1 MRVVL
6 NLALVGWLFC
16 SAAFAQEPSTA
27 KDLPVVTFTCD
38 FPGSN
43 PDHYFISIAGDG
55 SASYDSTG
63 KLTKQSDDNDTFR
76 IDFKV
81 TEATRARIFELTE
94 KADYFAGG
102 LDSGKRL
109 ASMGVKTLTYQDAQ
123 RNTKATYNYSS
134 RAAVQ
139 ELTRLLQGMA
149 LTLEFGRRLEY
160 EYRYQKLA
168 LDDELKAMEEENESG
183 RLQELASVSPILK
196 KIMMDSSLVNIARAR
211 AQRLEAA
218 AESSQPR
225 AQHRP

>member
-6 NLALVGWLFC
+6 SVALAGWLFC
-16 SAAFAQEPSTA
+16 STGFTQEASSA
-27 KDLPVVTFTCD
+27 KSFPIVTFSCD

-43 PDHYFISIAGDG
+43 PDHYYISIAGDG

-63 KLTKQSDDNDTFR
+63 KLTKQSDDNDPFR

-94 KADYFAGG
+94 KADYFAGR
-102 LDSGKRL
+102 LDSGKKL
-109 ASMGVKTLTYQDAQ
+109 ASMGVKTLAYQDAQ

-134 RAAVQ
+134 QRPVQ
-139 ELTRLLQGMA
+139 ELTQLLQGMA

-168 LDDELKAMEEENESG
+168 LDGELKEMEDEADRG
-183 RLQELASVSPILK
+183 RLEELAAIAPVLK
-196 KIMMDSSLVNIARAR
+196 KIEMDPALVNIARAR
-211 AQRLEAA
+211 AQRLLAA
-218 AESSQPR
+218 TSSVVLRDQK
-225 AQHRP
+225 